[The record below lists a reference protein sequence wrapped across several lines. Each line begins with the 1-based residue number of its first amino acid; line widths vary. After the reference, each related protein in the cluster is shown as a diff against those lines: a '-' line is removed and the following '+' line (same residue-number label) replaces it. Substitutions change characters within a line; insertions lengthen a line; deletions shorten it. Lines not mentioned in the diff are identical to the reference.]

1 MFEVIVKCIY
11 IYMCTPVTMCRPFNS
26 ILEANR
32 YNMLTPDT
40 HGMAPDLVNN
50 AFKSKLLAETKRFE
64 PSELKPQKNYLNV
77 FAITIIE
84 ACFHLQVI

>member
-1 MFEVIVKCIY
+1 
-11 IYMCTPVTMCRPFNS
+11 MCTPVTMCRPFNS
-26 ILEANR
+26 ILETNR

-50 AFKSKLLAETKRFE
+50 AFTSKLLAETKRW
-64 PSELKPQKNYLNV
+64 ELKPPKNYLNV